1 MVSAQMVLN
10 NPLGLHL
17 RPAGMLCT
25 EALKY
30 SSSIKICYEDS
41 EANAKSVLGVLAIGL
56 RCGSRFTI
64 ICDGIDEEE
73 AMQKLKTVIEQGI
86 AEEVVETKL
95 ES

>member
-1 MVSAQMVLN
+1 MVSANMKLI

-30 SSSIKICYEDS
+30 SSSIKIRYQEG
-41 EANAKSVLGVLAIGL
+41 EVNAKSVLGVLAIGL
-56 RCGSRFTI
+56 RYGSCFTI
-64 ICDGIDEEE
+64 ICDGKDEEE
-73 AMQKLKTVIEQGI
+73 ALNKLKDVMKQEI
-86 AEEVVETKL
+86 AEEITENKL